1 MAKDDEGGGML
12 PIMLKDKEL
21 KAAFLAKLRA
31 ETIRAEFQGK
41 SEEQIARSHTAQAN
55 IAEVMDRNATREENE
70 LLATNKFHHVYV
82 FGTEVTGDSVG
93 RCVEQLTKWSRLD
106 PTCAIEIVFNSP
118 GGGVIAGMAMY
129 DYLIYLRGLGH
140 DITTVALGHAAS
152 MAGILLQAG
161 TTRVIGR
168 ESWLLIHE
176 ISFAAIGKI
185 GEIEDTTE
193 WVKRIQKRVLDI
205 FSTRSKMT
213 PAQLEKRWKRK
224 DWWLSSDE
232 CLKLGLVD
240 EVRGI

>member
-1 MAKDDEGGGML
+1 MGKDDESGGFIAEML
-12 PIMLKDKEL
+12 RDKEL
-21 KAAFLAKLRA
+21 KEAFLAKLRA
-31 ETIRAEFQGK
+31 ETIRAKYQGQ
-41 SEEQIARSHTAQAN
+41 SEEQIARSHTAQAD
-55 IAEVMDRNATREENE
+55 IAEVMSRNAQREEDE

-93 RCVEQLTKWSRLD
+93 RCVEQLTKWSRLEPD
-106 PTCAIEIVFNSP
+106 CSMEIVFNSP

-129 DYLIYLRGLGH
+129 DYIIHLRSRGH

-205 FSTRSKMT
+205 FSSRSKMT
-213 PAQLEKRWKRK
+213 PTQLEKRWKRK

-240 EVRGI
+240 EVR

>member
-1 MAKDDEGGGML
+1 MAKEDDSGGF
-12 PIMLKDKEL
+12 IAQMLKDPEL
-21 KAAFLAKLRA
+21 KAAFLEKLRG
-31 ETIRAEFQGK
+31 EIIRTNFQ
-41 SEEQIARSHTAQAN
+41 SMTEEQVARSNKAQAD
-55 IAEVMDRNATREENE
+55 IAEVMMRNAHREESE
-70 LLATNKFHHVYV
+70 LLSTNKFHHVYV
-82 FGTEVTGDSVG
+82 FGTEVTADSVG
-93 RCVEQLTKWSRLD
+93 RCVEQLTKWSRLE
-106 PTCAIEIVFNSP
+106 PKCAMEIVFNSP

-205 FSTRSKMT
+205 FSQRSKMT
-213 PAQLEKRWKRK
+213 PSQLEKRWKRK